1 MFVATVIACIIFAGY
16 ILYSVGRKYL
26 GYNPHSKRA
35 KAYLKTFTPEKAREF
50 SGSSFDEYLND
61 KAWDKILSDDEIE
74 AMR

>member
-16 ILYSVGRKYL
+16 ILYSVGKKYL

-35 KAYLKTFTPEKAREF
+35 KAYLREMDLT
-50 SGSSFDEYLND
+50 DE
-61 KAWDKILSDDEIE
+61 EIE